1 MTAAAP
7 KLDGSLS
14 VLDVHTAI
22 YQTLRDLKNLGDV
35 VLTPETPFKALGMT
49 SLEMLTLAFA
59 LGCGG
64 AFVLKA
70 AYRADFET
78 VGEARAR
85 VLELVASRAG

>member
-49 SLEMLTLAFA
+49 SLEMLTLAFE
-59 LGCGG
+59 LEDRWGI
-64 AFVLKA
+64 VIKD
-70 AYRADFET
+70 AYLDDFET
-78 VGEARAR
+78 IGEASAT